1 MKKVLAA
8 LSLCCAFAVNASEGV
23 IQVESAQG
31 VTATADKL
39 EQVLLGKGMKIM
51 ARVPHSTSAAGVGI
65 ELRDTELLI
74 FGNPKAGSPL
84 MKCQQ
89 LIALDLPQKALIYSD
104 EAGKTWIAYNDPMY
118 LKARHQVEGCDKPL
132 EMISGALAKFTAAA
146 ASAE

>member
-1 MKKVLAA
+1 MKKILAA
-8 LSLCCAFAVNASEGV
+8 LSLCCAFAANASEGV

-31 VTATADKL
+31 VAATADKL
-39 EQVLLGKGMKIM
+39 EQVLLSKGMKIM
-51 ARVPHSTSAAGVGI
+51 ARVPHSISAAGVGI

-74 FGNPKAGSPL
+74 FGNTKAGSPL

-89 LIALDLPQKALIYSD
+89 LIALDLPQKALVYAD

-132 EMISGALAKFTAAA
+132 EKISGALAKFTAAA
-146 ASAE
+146 AKAD